1 MCSRCDY
8 CNVLIHELITMQIKL
23 ELFRKISENNRHLQ
37 VEEMNSLV
45 SELVKVTTTERL
57 ALEQCKD
64 FLSTLSAMQVSLA
77 MDLLLLLLCFF
88 SLFELAFVRS
98 VIYVLPY
105 SLQQVKD
112 CSLRTHI
119 IQLKRLPLPAA

>member
-1 MCSRCDY
+1 
-8 CNVLIHELITMQIKL
+8 MQIKL
-23 ELFRKISENNRHLQ
+23 KLFRKLSENNRHLQ

-64 FLSTLSAMQVSLA
+64 FLSTLSAMQVSLTIYP
-77 MDLLLLLLCFF
+77 LLLLRFF

-98 VIYVLPY
+98 VIYVLPIHY
-105 SLQQVKD
+105 NRS
-112 CSLRTHI
+112 RTV
-119 IQLKRLPLPAA
+119 A

>member
-1 MCSRCDY
+1 MYSCVVDLTTVMSLYMNLYLCKY
-8 CNVLIHELITMQIKL
+8 
-23 ELFRKISENNRHLQ
+23 RKISENNCHLQ

-77 MDLLLLLLCFF
+77 IYLLLLLFF
-88 SLFELAFVRS
+88 LFFFV
-98 VIYVLPY
+98 
-105 SLQQVKD
+105 
-112 CSLRTHI
+112 
-119 IQLKRLPLPAA
+119 

>member
-1 MCSRCDY
+1 MCSRFDD

-23 ELFRKISENNRHLQ
+23 ELFRKISENNCHLQ

-77 MDLLLLLLCFF
+77 IDLVPFFLFFF
-88 SLFELAFVRS
+88 SFV
-98 VIYVLPY
+98 
-105 SLQQVKD
+105 
-112 CSLRTHI
+112 
-119 IQLKRLPLPAA
+119 

>member
-1 MCSRCDY
+1 
-8 CNVLIHELITMQIKL
+8 MQIKL

-77 MDLLLLLLCFF
+77 IDLLLLLLRFF
-88 SLFELAFVRS
+88 FFV
-98 VIYVLPY
+98 
-105 SLQQVKD
+105 
-112 CSLRTHI
+112 
-119 IQLKRLPLPAA
+119 